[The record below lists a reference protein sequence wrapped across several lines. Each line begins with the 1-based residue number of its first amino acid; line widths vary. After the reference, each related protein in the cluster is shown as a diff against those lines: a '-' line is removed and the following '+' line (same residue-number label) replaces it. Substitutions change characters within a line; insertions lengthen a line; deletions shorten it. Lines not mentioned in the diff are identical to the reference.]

1 MKQSTVISRASIA
14 QDRSLKRS
22 ISLATLLAMLPV
34 VALAQPIPAPAQAPS
49 RDASPT
55 RIDRDVWLTPFP
67 KTAADTSVRQGARTG
82 SLVTRAEC
90 EQAGKQERG
99 RFVYVE
105 AMGRS
110 ACIRYH
116 LSAEAFPDKAAAVYL
131 PGDKGGFRI
140 IWRNGQYELTPEELL
155 RQDAKT
161 DAPPPTPD
169 LTRKIG
175 DPARNQSFA
184 QAISA
189 TLRTP
194 TIVLARQGTD
204 SSSGWIALRRTR
216 WEVAITNSALDAIKA
231 RHGIAKL
238 HLVGQSG
245 GGHLAGALAA
255 LRDDLGCVVAGSAPL
270 ALDPSSFYL
279 SDKIPEPQRF
289 FNPADHAAVIAKKP
303 GLRLLL
309 VTDGRDN
316 RVFVERQAMFVRAL
330 ARSGAKAPQFFVS
343 AGDALSHGVTTYS
356 VAALRSCIA
365 GKPDDEIALELSRM
379 NTLVLERRLKALRD
393 REAREEQEKRGLK
406 PSGAPQSGEPAGISS
421 GPN

>member
-1 MKQSTVISRASIA
+1 MKQSAVIFRASIA
-14 QDRSLKRS
+14 QDRFVKRS
-22 ISLATLLAMLPV
+22 ISLAFSLAMFPA
-34 VALAQPIPAPAQAPS
+34 VALAQSVPTPS
-49 RDASPT
+49 RDASPP
-55 RIDRDVWLTPFP
+55 RIDRDAWLTPFP

-90 EQAGKQERG
+90 ETAGKQEG
-99 RFVYVE
+99 ARFVYVE

-116 LSAEAFPDKAAAVYL
+116 LSAETFPDKTAAVYL

-140 IWRNGQYELTPEELL
+140 VWRNGQYELTPEELL

-169 LTRKIG
+169 LARKIG

-189 TLRTP
+189 TLPTP

-204 SSSGWIALRRTR
+204 SSSGWVAFRRTR

-270 ALDPSSFYL
+270 ALDPGSFYL
-279 SDKIPEPQRF
+279 SDKLPEPQRF
-289 FNPADHAAVIAKKP
+289 FNPADHAAAIAKKA
-303 GLRLLL
+303 GLRFIL
-309 VTDGRDN
+309 VTDGRDS

-330 ARSGAKAPQFFVS
+330 ARSGGKAPQFFVS

-379 NTLVLERRLKALRD
+379 NTLVLERRLKAVRD
-393 REAREEQEKRGLK
+393 REAREEQEKRGLQ
-406 PSGAPQSGEPAGISS
+406 PGGAPRTGEPAELSG

>member
-1 MKQSTVISRASIA
+1 M
-14 QDRSLKRS
+14 KRS
-22 ISLATLLAMLPV
+22 ISLALMLAMLP
-34 VALAQPIPAPAQAPS
+34 AIAFGQPVPSPS
-49 RDASPT
+49 RDASPS
-55 RIDRDVWLTPFP
+55 RIDRDAWLTPFP
-67 KTAADTSVRQGARTG
+67 KAPADTSVRQGARTG

-90 EQAGKQERG
+90 EQAGERERG
-99 RFVYVE
+99 RFVFVE
-105 AMGRS
+105 AMGRT

-140 IWRNGQYELTPEELL
+140 IWRNGQYEMTPEELF
-155 RQDAKT
+155 RQDPKT
-161 DAPPPTPD
+161 AAPPPAPD
-169 LTRKIG
+169 MALKIG

-184 QAISA
+184 NAISA

-194 TIVLARQGTD
+194 AILLARQGTD

-216 WEVAITNSALDAIKA
+216 WEVEITNRALDAIKS

-270 ALDPSSFYL
+270 ALDPGSFYL
-279 SDKIPEPQRF
+279 SDKLPEPQRF
-289 FNPADHAAVIAKKP
+289 FNPADHTAVIAKKA
-303 GLRLLL
+303 GLRFIL

-330 ARSGAKAPQFFVS
+330 AKSGAKAPQFFVS

-356 VAALRSCIA
+356 VAALQGCIA
-365 GKPDDEIALELSRM
+365 GKSDDAIALDLSRM
-379 NTLVLERRLKALRD
+379 NTRVLERRLKAVSD
-393 REAREEQEKRGLK
+393 REEEEKRRLQPGGAQQQGQPAG
-406 PSGAPQSGEPAGISS
+406 PSGGA
-421 GPN
+421 N